1 MRLGDRLGGHLVLGH
16 VDGVGEIAKVEPQ
29 ADGSTCVSV
38 RAPNGLA
45 RYLVEKGSVTVD
57 GVSLTITTVDD
68 AEFGVAQF
76 GVALIPHTLAVTTFG
91 VRNAGDRV
99 NLEADMIAKHVE
111 RLLITGTSRSERPM
125 EKEA

>member
-1 MRLGDRLGGHLVLGH
+1 
-16 VDGVGEIAKVEPQ
+16 
-29 ADGSTCVSV
+29 V
-38 RAPNGLA
+38 RAPDDLA

-57 GVSLTITTVDD
+57 GVSLTITTVSATTGAC
-68 AEFGVAQF
+68 AEF

-111 RLLITGTSRSERPM
+111 RLMAAR
-125 EKEA
+125 EA